1 MEVLQE
7 GTKIPRGSMG
17 VWTLA
22 WPSII
27 TNLFYATSS
36 IVAIKIVGDLGPD
49 AIAAAVTG
57 QRVTFIL
64 QAVLTGVLA
73 GSTALIARNWGAND
87 RLEAGVFFTRTVQLV
102 LFLSLISSMLV
113 WQFAE
118 PLVTIQHKR
127 LLLP

>member
-1 MEVLQE
+1 
-7 GTKIPRGSMG
+7 MG

-49 AIAAAVTG
+49 EMAAAVTG

-64 QAVLTGVLA
+64 KDVLTGVLA
-73 GSTALIARNWGAND
+73 GSKALIARNWRTKD
-87 RLEAGVFFTRTVQLV
+87 RLEAGVCF
-102 LFLSLISSMLV
+102 M
-113 WQFAE
+113 
-118 PLVTIQHKR
+118 
-127 LLLP
+127 

>member
-36 IVAIKIVGDLGPD
+36 IVAIKIVGDLGERKPESF
-49 AIAAAVTG
+49 G
-57 QRVTFIL
+57 
-64 QAVLTGVLA
+64 
-73 GSTALIARNWGAND
+73 TALRHRWFCHQSG
-87 RLEAGVFFTRTVQLV
+87 
-102 LFLSLISSMLV
+102 
-113 WQFAE
+113 
-118 PLVTIQHKR
+118 
-127 LLLP
+127 